1 MKKDGVLTF
10 SQREGY
16 VELPLPLQIEK
27 LPGAVRIAIWN
38 VLYAQMRESRRRVG
52 KIICIDDPWETI
64 LRDLYLYHDNMR
76 LDKWLP
82 TFEQM
87 TTWMQERLEGHRFN
101 QVFDVVEFLMQHD
114 CCPPQFI
121 TDLSGVFRR
130 FQLAYTIRPGP
141 QPMILPAT
149 TVEEGNELSRNLTEL
164 QDAGLDGCETHLR
177 NASKYINE
185 GRWAESVRESIHA
198 VESVAKKIN
207 PNATTLAK
215 ALAPLEKQGVLQHK
229 ALKEALGR
237 LYGYT
242 SDEQGIRH
250 ALLDNA
256 QAKVTI
262 DEALFMLGA
271 CASFASYLWRK
282 HKAAN
287 PP

>member
-1 MKKDGVLTF
+1 MKKDGLLTF
-10 SQREGY
+10 SLREGY
-16 VELPLPLQIEK
+16 VELPLPLQIEE
-27 LPGAVRIAIWN
+27 LPSAARVAIWN
-38 VLYAQMRESRRRVG
+38 ALYAQMRGSRRWVG
-52 KIICIDDPWETI
+52 TIICIDDPWETI

-82 TFEQM
+82 TFDHI

-121 TDLSGVFRR
+121 TDLSGVFSR

-185 GRWAESVRESIHA
+185 GRWADSVRESIHA
-198 VESVAKKIN
+198 VESVAKKDQSQRDDSCECTST
-207 PNATTLAK
+207 PREAGCAATQGSQGSTGQALRLHIGRAGHSSCLAGQQ
-215 ALAPLEKQGVLQHK
+215 ASQGH
-229 ALKEALGR
+229 
-237 LYGYT
+237 
-242 SDEQGIRH
+242 H
-250 ALLDNA
+250 
-256 QAKVTI
+256 
-262 DEALFMLGA
+262 
-271 CASFASYLWRK
+271 
-282 HKAAN
+282 
-287 PP
+287 